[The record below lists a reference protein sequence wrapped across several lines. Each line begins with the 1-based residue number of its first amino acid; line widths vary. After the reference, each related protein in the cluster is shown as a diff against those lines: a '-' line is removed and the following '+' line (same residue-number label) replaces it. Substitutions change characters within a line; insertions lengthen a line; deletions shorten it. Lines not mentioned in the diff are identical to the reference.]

1 MEFLRYVVLLIIVGG
16 STSVGFLISKRYS
29 DRVKELTSFANL
41 INILQNKI
49 KFTHKPLSEA
59 LEEIS
64 EIKENSKITQI
75 FLKASKKIQNQK
87 TEDAW
92 REALQEE
99 SFFLNFTNED
109 INIILNLGNV
119 VGKTNI
125 EGQMSELNQFSCL
138 IKNQIKKAYEEQK
151 KNDKM
156 CKSLGTIIGLAIAV
170 VFF

>member
-16 STSVGFLISKRYS
+16 STSVGFLISKKYS

-49 KFTHKPLSEA
+49 KFTHKPLPEA

-64 EIKENSKITQI
+64 KIKENSKITQI
-75 FLKASKKIQNQK
+75 FLKVSEKMKSQK
-87 TEDAW
+87 TEEAW
-92 REALQEE
+92 TKVLQEE
-99 SFFLNFTNED
+99 RIFLNLTDED
-109 INIILNLGNV
+109 INMILTLGNV
-119 VGKTNI
+119 LGKTNI

-138 IKNQIKKAYEEQK
+138 IKNQIKKAYEEQN
-151 KNDKM
+151 KNEKM